1 MIDTLKNG
9 ISFKAN
15 EKELYG
21 GFNMAHIQQATNN
34 KQALNIQPDTLSLQ
48 NNKNIEAENVIEKDS
63 PKEKGEKKHIILNT
77 LKGLTKFSHTAKGTL
92 KGIRDGVITAAVVAF
107 VGRNAQKGNGQ
118 IIDTF
123 KSMGGNLIE
132 MGTTFVTEGIPKIWK
147 NSPEEWFKSLT
158 NVPTSFYKY
167 CASGVKQ
174 GEKGSKTVGAIATL
188 AGIGV
193 LGFNIIKGRLKGNKG
208 MADLD
213 HYTNN
218 GHNKT

>member
-15 EKELYG
+15 EKELYS
-21 GFNMAHIQQATNN
+21 GFNMAQIQQATNN

-77 LKGLTKFSHTAKGTL
+77 LKG
-92 KGIRDGVITAAVVAF
+92 IRDGVVTAAVVAF
-107 VGRNAQKGNGQ
+107 VGRNVQKGEGQ
-118 IIDTF
+118 IAETL

-147 NSPEEWFKSLT
+147 NSPEAWFKSLT

-167 CASGVKQ
+167 CASGVEQ
-174 GEKGSKTVGAIATL
+174 GAKGSKTVGAFATL